1 MKKMLDSVDA
11 GMLTR
16 QKKLI
21 LWIMKKSLFFFITFF
36 SVSSF
41 AYTQNFS
48 LNLGK
53 VTIHEGFDRIKKAG
67 NVMLFY
73 SDDEL
78 DVDKL
83 VRVKFT
89 NKTALE
95 MVSDLVGP
103 NYEVKLMDNA
113 VIVIVPVSRKNNL
126 KEKVADAT
134 ITGKVTGDLGE
145 GLPGATIKIK
155 GSNKSVST
163 DRDGSFSI
171 EAKDSDV
178 LIVSFVGY
186 VTAEIAV
193 GSQKD
198 LKIRLK
204 AAQSELNDVV
214 VTGYQRVRKKN
225 VNAAVASI
233 SSKQLESIPVISV
246 SSLIGSLSTGVQTPT
261 QSGAPGGRGS
271 VMIRG
276 NSNMSGSVD
285 GTGYS
290 NPLYV
295 IDGVQTS
302 LEDLAGY
309 NTSNTDF
316 LASLN
321 PNDIESIDMLKDA
334 SAAAIYG
341 SRGANGVIIITT
353 KKGTALD
360 KPEFNFSM
368 NTGFSLIP
376 ELVPMLV
383 GGAERSAK
391 IGMIN
396 KWWKSQYAQN
406 NHVPMVLSDS
416 LNPAFNNNVDYQG
429 MFYRNGI
436 TQKYNLSMRGGSEN
450 SNYRLSLG
458 YDNAEGVIQNSG
470 FKRYTLAGN
479 INSKVGKSFENQF
492 RVNLTYTD
500 NQTGQGNPYGGNFNF
515 NSTLPTDP
523 ANLNSSLFYVTD
535 EKKKSIMGQLSE
547 KLNTDE
553 TIQTTI
559 SNFSRFNIMDG
570 LTFNT
575 QFNFVYSTEK
585 KNFYEPSILR
595 EEGDGFA
602 SYALYTRKNL
612 SSDVYLSYYK
622 TFKDHGFTAILG
634 TKTDYNKYEDMGLWA
649 QGFGSDAIQ
658 VINDRYTKEQTS
670 GYTSIESNALL
681 SYFGRFSYRFKER
694 YQLGASYSIDGSS
707 RFGRD
712 VRWAKFPAVDLG
724 WIFSDE
730 SFIKDNLSNIISYGK
745 LRATYGVNG
754 KQFDANFLR
763 YGSYSLGYGG
773 NPFWANQMNVST
785 YGGVNGVKPNYDA
798 IGNSKLSWENSK
810 QWDLGFDLDLFNN
823 RINVTFDAYNKKT
836 EKLFFDVLFPAY
848 SGYNSAKANV
858 AGVMNYG
865 WETMIKWQLFPRS
878 SDWNLELMT
887 GFSQNKNFV
896 TKLPNGNKDY
906 YGTDGYGRRY
916 GYVVGQPLNLP
927 VLFKNEYVLDN
938 MSQLPVNP
946 YTGQTLHGKGAW
958 ANIAPGF
965 PIWKDYNGDYLL
977 SDEGGLSDNILDT
990 KFKSTPDLIGS
1001 LNINLKYKGWY
1012 LQVYS
1017 QFSFGSDIINSVLQS
1032 YMTKYDSNGIYGD
1045 HDWDATGLADLSKQS
1060 FWQQPGDGAA
1070 GVRFPALY
1078 PTAPGLPP
1086 YYRFRDGQS
1095 MWIES
1100 GDFWKIS
1107 NASIGYTFDRSP
1119 ILEQLHLT
1127 RVRIYGSILNP
1138 YQWQRS
1144 KSVTDASLVDE
1155 HGYTYGNGFP
1165 QSKTIS
1171 FGLDVKF

>member
-1 MKKMLDSVDA
+1 MLDSVNS
-11 GMLTR
+11 GVLTR
-16 QKKLI
+16 QKRI
-21 LWIMKKSLFFFITFF
+21 IPWIIKKPLFLAVTLF

-41 AYTQNFS
+41 GNSLDFS

-53 VTIHEGFDRIKKAG
+53 VAIHEG
-67 NVMLFY
+67 LET
-73 SDDEL
+73 EL
-78 DVDKL
+78 MGK
-83 VRVKFT
+83 
-89 NKTALE
+89 
-95 MVSDLVGP
+95 SDLV
-103 NYEVKLMDNA
+103 V
-113 VIVIVPVSRKNNL
+113 VSVS
-126 KEKVADAT
+126 KETSIKQAKSDIT

-145 GLPGATIKIK
+145 SLPGATVKIK

-163 DRDGSFSI
+163 DNDGNFSI
-171 EAKDSDV
+171 VAKDTDV
-178 LIVSFVGY
+178 LEISFIGYDLKEIKVGGQK
-186 VTAEIAV
+186 EI
-193 GSQKD
+193 
-198 LKIRLK
+198 KIRLK
-204 AAQSELNDVV
+204 SAQNELNDIV
-214 VTGYQRVRKKN
+214 VTGYQKVRKKN
-225 VNAAVASI
+225 VNSATASI
-233 SSKQLESIPVISV
+233 SSKQLESIPVLSV
-246 SSLIGSLSTGVQTPT
+246 SSLLASLSTGVSTPT

-271 VMIRG
+271 VVIRG

-368 NTGFSLIP
+368 NTGFSPIP

-383 GGAERSAK
+383 GSAERNAK
-391 IGMIN
+391 MAMVD
-396 KWWKSQYAQN
+396 KWWKPKYAQN
-406 NHVPMVLSDS
+406 EKLPLVLSDS

-429 MFYRNGI
+429 MFYRTGL
-436 TQKYNLSMRGGSEN
+436 TQKYNLSMRGGSES
-450 SNYRLSLG
+450 SNYRISLG

-470 FKRYTLAGN
+470 FRRYTLATN
-479 INSKVGKSFENQF
+479 LNSKVGNSFENQL
-492 RVNLTYTD
+492 RVNLTLTD
-500 NQTGQGNPYGGNFNF
+500 NQTGQGNPYGGNYDF
-515 NSTLPTDP
+515 NSTLPSDP
-523 ANLNSSLFYVTD
+523 ADLNSSLFYVSD
-535 EKKKSIMGQLSE
+535 EKRSSIKGKLSE

-553 TIQTTI
+553 TIQTTV
-559 SNFSRFNIMDG
+559 SNFSRFNLFDG

-595 EEGDGFA
+595 EDGDGLA

-622 TFKDHGFTAILG
+622 TFKDHAFTGILG
-634 TKTDYNKYEDMGLWA
+634 SKTDYNKYEDMALSA
-649 QGFGSDAIQ
+649 QGFGPDVIQ
-658 VINDRYTKEQTS
+658 VINDRYPQGS
-670 GYTSIESNALL
+670 LYGYTSIEANALL
-681 SYFGRFSYRFKER
+681 SYFGRFGYRFKER
-694 YQLGASYSIDGSS
+694 YQIGASYSIDGSS
-707 RFGRD
+707 RFGKD
-712 VRWAKFPAVDLG
+712 VRWAKFPAVDIG
-724 WIFSDE
+724 WVFSE
-730 SFIKDNLSNIISYGK
+730 EPFVKDNISNIVSYGK
-745 LRATYGVNG
+745 LRASYGING

-763 YGSYSLGYGG
+763 YGSYKLGYGG
-773 NPFWANQMNVST
+773 NPLWSNTMSVTS
-785 YGGVNGVKPNYDA
+785 YGGVSGVIPNYNA

-810 QWDLGFDLDLFNN
+810 QWTLGVDLDLFNN
-823 RINVTFDAYNKKT
+823 RVNVTFDAYNKKT
-836 EKLFFDVLFPAY
+836 DKLFFDVLFPAY

-865 WETMIKWQLFPRS
+865 WETMVKWNVFPRVN
-878 SDWNLELMT
+878 DWNLELT
-887 GFSQNKNFV
+887 AGFSQNKNFV

-906 YGTDGYGRRY
+906 YGIDPNYRGF

-927 VLFKNEYVLDN
+927 ILFRNEYILDN
-938 MSQLPVNP
+938 MGQLPTNP
-946 YTGQTLHGKGAW
+946 YTGKPLAAQSAW
-958 ANIAPGF
+958 GPIGVGY

-977 SDEGGLSDNILDT
+977 TDVEGNNDNILDT
-990 KFKSTPDLIGS
+990 KFKPTPDIIGS
-1001 LNINLKYKGWY
+1001 FNVNLKYKGWY
-1012 LQVYS
+1012 LQAYS
-1017 QFSFGSDIINSVLQS
+1017 QFSFGSDILNSVLNK
-1032 YMTKYDSNGIYGD
+1032 YMDRYDRGGNG
-1045 HDWDATGLADLSKQS
+1045 WAEKGLADLSGNS
-1060 FWQQPGDGAA
+1060 FWQKPGDGAD
-1070 GVRFPALY
+1070 GVRFPAMY
-1078 PTAPGLPP
+1078 PSTTDLPS
-1086 YYRFRDGQS
+1086 YYRFRGGQS
-1095 MWIES
+1095 LWIES

-1107 NASIGYTFDRSP
+1107 NAAIGYTFDKSP
-1119 ILEQLHLT
+1119 ILEKLHLS

-1155 HGYTYGNGFP
+1155 HGYTYGNGYP